1 MYKKCAARA
10 ELLFCVP
17 IAFLDVLV
25 AVAIVVAKAPYSS
38 VIRLRCV
45 FLFLAGLKGK
55 RGL

>member
-38 VIRLRCV
+38 VILLRCV